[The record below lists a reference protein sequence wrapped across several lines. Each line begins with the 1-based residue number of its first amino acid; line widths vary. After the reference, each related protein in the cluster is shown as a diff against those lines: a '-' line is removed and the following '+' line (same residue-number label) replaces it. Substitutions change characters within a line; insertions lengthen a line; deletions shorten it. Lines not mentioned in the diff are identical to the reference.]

1 MADVAQ
7 MPSVWQ
13 QLKLIGGLRWHILR
27 NGLRRKNNRWDLIG
41 MIWAAVFG
49 GALVFGT
56 CFGFYAGTYEFL
68 TKNRPQ
74 WIALLF
80 WGLFVWW
87 QVFPLFAAGFG
98 ANFEFKTLL
107 RFPLSMRAFY
117 LLGMGYGLA
126 DFAAVSSIAWIISM
140 LVGATVARASVVP
153 VLLLVSALFVLLN
166 VTIERLIGS
175 WMEKVLARRRTR
187 ELFFGLFI
195 LSMVSLNFL
204 SPIMRRMG
212 SAPNPRSFEFVH
224 YLWWT
229 PPSLA
234 GSGVAGAAHGDLR
247 AFLVGFAGLLIWIGV
262 TSGFL
267 WSRFRAQYFGEEL
280 GESGAPKAAKKRAL
294 RADDSGELPRFISP
308 PVAAVMAKEFRYLTR
323 NGFAFITFL
332 LPPIMVIFF
341 SMQFAGKN
349 SVLKEHGLST
359 EMFFPALMAYLILIL
374 LSPAYNSFAFEGK
387 GIQTYF
393 MTPVRFRDVLLGKN
407 LLLAVLV
414 MLELSISVGVM
425 IWRVGW
431 PSPAMFV
438 STVAA
443 VAFAVVGQLSIA
455 NWSSLMFPKKMEI
468 GKMKGQRNSGV
479 AVWIAFG
486 AQITIGGICAVIL
499 FAGRWTGN
507 PWLPAIA
514 FAGLTAAAA
523 GGYTAALGAM
533 DRLAEKKRELLIE
546 TLCR

>member
-1 MADVAQ
+1 
-7 MPSVWQ
+7 
-13 QLKLIGGLRWHILR
+13 
-27 NGLRRKNNRWDLIG
+27 
-41 MIWAAVFG
+41 
-49 GALVFGT
+49 
-56 CFGFYAGTYEFL
+56 
-68 TKNRPQ
+68 
-74 WIALLF
+74 
-80 WGLFVWW
+80 
-87 QVFPLFAAGFG
+87 
-98 ANFEFKTLL
+98 
-107 RFPLSMRAFY
+107 
-117 LLGMGYGLA
+117 
-126 DFAAVSSIAWIISM
+126 
-140 LVGATVARASVVP
+140 VP

-175 WMEKVLARRRTR
+175 WMEKILAKRRTR

-204 SPIMRRMG
+204 SPIMRRVGG
-212 SAPNPRSFEFVH
+212 SPNPRSFEFVH

-247 AFLVGFAGLLIWIGV
+247 AFLVGFTGLLIWIGI

-407 LLLAVLV
+407 LLLTVLV
-414 MLELSISVGVM
+414 ILELSISVGVM

-431 PSPAMFV
+431 PSPPMFV

-468 GKMKGQRNSGV
+468 GRMKGQRNSGV

>member
-1 MADVAQ
+1 VADVAQ
-7 MPSVWQ
+7 MPGVWQ
-13 QLKLIGGLRWHILR
+13 QLKLVCGLRWHILR

-41 MIWAAVFG
+41 MVWAVLFS
-49 GALVFGT
+49 ALLVLGL
-56 CFGFYAGTYEFL
+56 CFAFYAGTYEFL
-68 TKNRPQ
+68 AKNRPQ
-74 WIALLF
+74 GMALLF
-80 WGLFVWW
+80 WGLLVWW
-87 QVFPLFAAGFG
+87 QVFPIFVMGFG
-98 ANFEFKTLL
+98 ANFEFKKLL

-117 LLGMGYGLA
+117 LLGLGYGLA
-126 DFAAVSSIAWIISM
+126 DFAALSSIAWIIAM
-140 LVGATVARASVVP
+140 LAGAMRARPSVVP
-153 VLLLVSALFVLLN
+153 ALLPVSALFVLLN
-166 VTIERLIGS
+166 VTIERLVGS
-175 WMEKVLARRRTR
+175 WLEKILAKRRAR
-187 ELFFGLFI
+187 EVFVGLLI

-204 SPIMRRMG
+204 NPAFHRWGDRT
-212 SAPNPRSFEFVH
+212 APNFIRLWQ

-229 PPSLA
+229 PGSLA
-234 GSGVAGAAHGDLR
+234 GNALVGAAHGDLR
-247 AFLVGFAGLLIWIGV
+247 GIVLGSAGLLVWIGI

-267 WSRFRAQYFGEEL
+267 WRRFRAQYFGEEL
-280 GESGAPKAAKKRAL
+280 GESGAPAVVKKREL
-294 RADDSGELPRFISP
+294 RRNTSSELPRFISP
-308 PVAAVMAKEFRYLTR
+308 QVAAVVVKEFRYLTR
-323 NGFAFITFL
+323 TGLAFFTFL
-332 LPPIMVIFF
+332 LPPIMVVFF

-349 SVLKEHGLST
+349 STLREHGLSP

-407 LLLAVLV
+407 LMLAALV
-414 MLELSISVGVM
+414 ILELSISVGVM

-443 VAFAVVGQLSIA
+443 VAFAVVGQLTIA

-479 AVWIAFG
+479 AVWTAFG

-499 FAGRWTGN
+499 FAGKWTGN

-514 FAGLTAAAA
+514 FAGLTAAAV

-533 DRLAEKKRELLIE
+533 DGLADKKRELLIE

>member
-1 MADVAQ
+1 VADVAQ
-7 MPSVWQ
+7 MPGVWQ

-41 MIWAAVFG
+41 MIWAALFG
-49 GALVFGT
+49 GALVLGT
-56 CFGFYAGTYEFL
+56 CFAFYAGMYEFL
-68 TKNRPQ
+68 MKNRPQ

-87 QVFPLFAAGFG
+87 QIFPLFAAGFG

-140 LVGATVARASVVP
+140 LAGAMAARAGVVP
-153 VLLLVSALFVLLN
+153 VLLLVSGLFVLLN

-175 WMEKVLARRRTR
+175 WMEKVLAKRKTR

-212 SAPNPRSFEFVH
+212 GSPNPKSFAFVH

-247 AFLVGFAGLLIWIGV
+247 AFLVGFAGLLIWIGI

-267 WSRFRAQYFGEEL
+267 WGRFRAQYFGEEL
-280 GESGAPKAAKKRAL
+280 GESGAPKVAKKRES
-294 RADDSGELPRFISP
+294 RADDSSELPRFISP
-308 PVAAVMAKEFRYLTR
+308 SVAAVMAKEFRYLTR

-374 LSPAYNSFAFEGK
+374 LSPAYNSFAFEGR

-393 MTPVRFRDVLLGKN
+393 MTPMRFRDVLLGKN

-414 MLELSISVGVM
+414 ILELSISVGVM

-468 GKMKGQRNSGV
+468 GRMKGQRNSGV

-523 GGYTAALGAM
+523 GGYTAALGSM

>member
-1 MADVAQ
+1 VVDVAQ
-7 MPSVWQ
+7 MPGVWQ

-41 MIWAAVFG
+41 MIWVGFFSAV
-49 GALVFGT
+49 LVLSL
-56 CFGFYAGTYEFL
+56 CFVFYEGTYASL
-68 TKNRPQ
+68 VKNRPQ

-87 QVFPLFAAGFG
+87 QVFPIFAAGFG
-98 ANFEFKTLL
+98 ANFEFKNML

-117 LLGMGYGLA
+117 LLGLGYGLA
-126 DFAAVSSIAWIISM
+126 DFAALSSIAWIISM
-140 LVGATVARASVVP
+140 LAGAMAARASVVP
-153 VLLLVSALFVLLN
+153 ALLVVSALFVLLN
-166 VTIERLIGS
+166 VTIERLVGS
-175 WMEKVLARRRTR
+175 WVEKILAKRRTR

-204 SPIMRRMG
+204 SPMMQRYSR
-212 SAPNPRSFEFVH
+212 SAKPRIFEIIP

-229 PPSLA
+229 PGSLTGKA
-234 GSGVAGAAHGDLR
+234 VAGAAHGDLR
-247 AFLVGFAGLLIWIGV
+247 GFLPGLAGLLVWIV
-262 TSGFL
+262 ITSGFL
-267 WSRFRAQYFGEEL
+267 WRRFRAQYFGEEL
-280 GESGAPKAAKKRAL
+280 GESGAPKAVKR
-294 RADDSGELPRFISP
+294 RASRGEDSSELLRFISP
-308 PVAAVMAKEFRYLTR
+308 QVAAVVEKEFRYLTR

-349 SVLKEHGLST
+349 SVLREHGLSA

-407 LLLAVLV
+407 LLLAALV
-414 MLELSISVGVM
+414 VLELSISVGVM

-479 AVWIAFG
+479 AVWTAFG

-499 FAGRWTGN
+499 FAGKWTGN
-507 PWLPAIA
+507 PWLPAMA
-514 FAGLTAAAA
+514 FAGLTAAAM

>member
-7 MPSVWQ
+7 MPGVWQ

-41 MIWAAVFG
+41 MIWAGFFSAV
-49 GALVFGT
+49 LVLSL
-56 CFGFYAGTYEFL
+56 CFVFYEGTYASLE
-68 TKNRPQ
+68 KNHPQ

-87 QVFPLFAAGFG
+87 QVFPIFAAGFG
-98 ANFEFKTLL
+98 ANFEFKKLL

-117 LLGMGYGLA
+117 LLGLGYGLA
-126 DFAAVSSIAWIISM
+126 DFAALSSIAWIISM
-140 LVGATVARASVVP
+140 LAGAMAARPSVVP
-153 VLLLVSALFVLLN
+153 ALLVVSVLFMLLN
-166 VTIERLIGS
+166 VTIARLVGS
-175 WMEKVLARRRTR
+175 WVEKILARRRTR

-204 SPIMRRMG
+204 SPMVQRYGR
-212 SAPNPRSFEFVH
+212 SAKPRIFEIIP

-229 PPSLA
+229 PGSLTGNA
-234 GSGVAGAAHGDLR
+234 VAGAAHGDLR
-247 AFLVGFAGLLIWIGV
+247 GFLPGLAGLLVWIV
-262 TSGFL
+262 ITSGFL

-280 GESGAPKAAKKRAL
+280 GESGAPKAVKRRAL
-294 RADDSGELPRFISP
+294 RGEDSSELPRFISP
-308 PVAAVMAKEFRYLTR
+308 QVAAVVAKEFRYLTR

-349 SVLKEHGLST
+349 SVLREHGLSA
-359 EMFFPALMAYLILIL
+359 EMFFPVLMAYLILIL
-374 LSPAYNSFAFEGK
+374 LSPAYNSFAFEGQ

-407 LLLAVLV
+407 LLLAALV
-414 MLELSISVGVM
+414 VLELSVSVGVM

-479 AVWIAFG
+479 AVWTAFG
-486 AQITIGGICAVIL
+486 AQIAIGGICAVIL
-499 FAGRWTGN
+499 LAGKWTGN

-514 FAGLTAAAA
+514 FAGLTAAAV

>member
-1 MADVAQ
+1 
-7 MPSVWQ
+7 MPRVWQ
-13 QLKLIGGLRWHILR
+13 QLKLIGWLRWRTLR

-49 GALVFGT
+49 GLLVFGT
-56 CFGFYAGTYEFL
+56 CFAFYAGMHEFL
-68 TKNRPQ
+68 MRNRPQ

-87 QVFPLFAAGFG
+87 QIFPLFAAGFG

-126 DFAAVSSIAWIISM
+126 DFAAVSSLAWILSM
-140 LVGATVARASVVP
+140 LAGAMVARASVVP
-153 VLLLVSALFVLLN
+153 VLLLISALFVVLN

-175 WMEKVLARRRTR
+175 WLEKILAKRRTR

-204 SPIMRRMG
+204 SPIMRSMG
-212 SAPNPRSFEFVH
+212 NSPNPRSFGFVH

-234 GSGVAGAAHGDLR
+234 GSAMAGAVHGDLR
-247 AFLVGFAGLLIWIGV
+247 AFLAAFAGLLVWIVV
-262 TSGFL
+262 TSGFM

-294 RADDSGELPRFISP
+294 RADDSGELPRFVSP
-308 PVAAVMAKEFRYLTR
+308 QVAAVMAKEFRYLTR

-414 MLELSISVGVM
+414 ILELSISVGVM

-431 PSPAMFV
+431 PSAAMFV
-438 STVAA
+438 STIAA

-455 NWSSLMFPKKMEI
+455 NWSSLTFPKKMEI

-486 AQITIGGICAVIL
+486 AQITIGGICAAIL

-514 FAGLTAAAA
+514 FTGLTAAAA
-523 GGYTAALGAM
+523 GGYTAALRAM
-533 DRLAEKKRELLIE
+533 DRLAEQKRELLIE

>member
-7 MPSVWQ
+7 MPGVWQ
-13 QLKLIGGLRWHILR
+13 QLKLVGGLRWHILR

-41 MIWAAVFG
+41 MVWAGVFS
-49 GALVFGT
+49 GALVLGL
-56 CFGFYAGTYEFL
+56 CFAFYAGTYEFL
-68 TKNRPQ
+68 VKNRPQ

-80 WGLFVWW
+80 WGLFLWW
-87 QVFPLFAAGFG
+87 QVFPIFVAGFG
-98 ANFEFKTLL
+98 ATFEFKKLL
-107 RFPLSMRAFY
+107 RFPLSMPAFY
-117 LLGMGYGLA
+117 LLGLGYGLA
-126 DFAAVSSIAWIISM
+126 DFGALSSISWIISM
-140 LVGATVARASVVP
+140 LAGAMAARPSVVP

-166 VTIERLIGS
+166 VTIERLVGS
-175 WMEKVLARRRTR
+175 WLEKVLAKRKAR
-187 ELFFGLFI
+187 EIFFGLFI

-204 SPIMRRMG
+204 SPILQRYG
-212 SAPNPRSFEFVH
+212 TSAKPRFFEIIP
-224 YLWWT
+224 YLWWM
-229 PPSLA
+229 PGSLA
-234 GSGVAGAAHGDLR
+234 GRAFEGAAHGDSRGILLG
-247 AFLVGFAGLLIWIGV
+247 AAGLLVWIGIA
-262 TSGFL
+262 SGLL

-280 GESGAPKAAKKRAL
+280 GESGAPAVVKKREL
-294 RADDSGELPRFISP
+294 RREDSRELPRFISP
-308 PVAAVMAKEFRYLTR
+308 GVAAVVVKEFRYLTR

-349 SVLKEHGLST
+349 STLREHGLSP
-359 EMFFPALMAYLILIL
+359 EKFFPALMAYLILIL

-407 LLLAVLV
+407 LMLAALVL
-414 MLELSISVGVM
+414 LELTICVSVM

-431 PSPAMFV
+431 PSPSLFV

-443 VAFAVVGQLSIA
+443 VAFAVVGQLAIA
-455 NWSSLMFPKKMEI
+455 NWSSLSFPKKMEI

-479 AVWIAFG
+479 AVWTAFG
-486 AQITIGGICAVIL
+486 VQITIGGICAVIL

-507 PWLPAIA
+507 PWLPAFA
-514 FAGLTAAAA
+514 FAGLTAAAV
-523 GGYTAALGAM
+523 GGYMASLGAM
-533 DRLAEKKRELLIE
+533 DRLAEQKRELLIE

>member
-1 MADVAQ
+1 VADVA
-7 MPSVWQ
+7 PLPGVWQ

-49 GALVFGT
+49 GALVLAS
-56 CFGFYAGTYEFL
+56 CFAFYAGTYEFL
-68 TKNRPQ
+68 VKNRPQ

-87 QVFPLFAAGFG
+87 QVFPILAAGFG
-98 ANFEFKTLL
+98 ANFDFKKLL

-117 LLGMGYGLA
+117 LLGLGYGLA
-126 DFAAVSSIAWIISM
+126 DFAALSSIAWIISM
-140 LVGATVARASVVP
+140 LVGAMAARASVVP
-153 VLLLVSALFVLLN
+153 ALLLVSALFVLLN
-166 VTIERLIGS
+166 VTIERLVGS
-175 WMEKVLARRRTR
+175 WLEKILAKRRTR

-204 SPIMRRMG
+204 SPIMRRYG
-212 SAPNPRSFEFVH
+212 SSAQPRFFEIIP

-229 PPSLA
+229 PGSLA
-234 GSGVAGAAHGDLR
+234 GNTVANAAHGDWR
-247 AFLVGFAGLLIWIGV
+247 GFLLGLTGLLIWIAIL
-262 TSGFL
+262 SGFL

-280 GESGAPKAAKKRAL
+280 GESGAPRAVKRRAL
-294 RADDSGELPRFISP
+294 RGEDSGELPRFISP
-308 PVAAVMAKEFRYLTR
+308 QVAAVVAKEFRYLTR

-349 SVLKEHGLST
+349 SVLREHGLSA

-407 LLLAVLV
+407 LLLAALV
-414 MLELSISVGVM
+414 ILELSISVGVV

-431 PSPAMFV
+431 PSASMFV

-479 AVWIAFG
+479 AVWTALG

-499 FAGRWTGN
+499 FAGKWTGN

-514 FAGLTAAAA
+514 FAGLTAAAV

-533 DRLAEKKRELLIE
+533 DRLAEQKRELLIE

>member
-7 MPSVWQ
+7 MPGVWQ

-41 MIWAAVFG
+41 MIWAVFFG
-49 GALVFGT
+49 GLLVLGS
-56 CFGFYAGTYEFL
+56 CFAFYAGTYEFL
-68 TKNRPQ
+68 AKNRPQ
-74 WIALLF
+74 WMALLF

-87 QVFPLFAAGFG
+87 QIFPILVVGFG

-117 LLGMGYGLA
+117 LLGLGYGLA
-126 DFAAVSSIAWIISM
+126 DFAALSSIAWIISM
-140 LVGATVARASVVP
+140 LAGALTARASVVP

-166 VTIERLIGS
+166 VTMERLIGS
-175 WMEKVLARRRTR
+175 WLEKILAKRRTR

-195 LSMVSLNFL
+195 LSMVSLNFI
-204 SPIMRRMG
+204 SPIMRKYG
-212 SAPNPRSFEFVH
+212 SSAKPRFVEIIG

-229 PPSLA
+229 PGSLA
-234 GSGVAGAAHGDLR
+234 GNTVAGAVHGDFR
-247 AFLVGFAGLLIWIGV
+247 VFLLGFAGLLVWIAI
-262 TSGFL
+262 TSGLL
-267 WSRFRAQYFGEEL
+267 WRRFRTQYFGEEL
-280 GESGAPKAAKKRAL
+280 GESGAPAAVRKREL
-294 RADDSGELPRFISP
+294 PRESSSELPRFISP
-308 PVAAVMAKEFRYLTR
+308 QVAAVVVKEFRYLTR

-341 SMQFAGKN
+341 SLQFAGKN
-349 SVLKEHGLST
+349 SVLREHGLST

-407 LLLAVLV
+407 LLLAALV
-414 MLELSISVGVM
+414 ILELSISVGVM

-443 VAFAVVGQLSIA
+443 VAFAVMGQLTIA

-479 AVWIAFG
+479 AVWTALG

-499 FAGRWTGN
+499 FAGKWTGN

-523 GGYTAALGAM
+523 GGYAAALGAM
-533 DRLAEKKRELLIE
+533 DRLAEQKRELLIE

>member
-1 MADVAQ
+1 VADVAQ
-7 MPSVWQ
+7 MPGVWQ

-27 NGLRRKNNRWDLIG
+27 NGLRRKSNRWDLIG
-41 MIWAAVFG
+41 MIWAGFFSAV
-49 GALVFGT
+49 LVLGSCFVFYQGT
-56 CFGFYAGTYEFL
+56 HAFL
-68 TKNRPQ
+68 VKNRPQ

-80 WGLFVWW
+80 WVLFVWW
-87 QVFPLFAAGFG
+87 QVFPIFVAGFG
-98 ANFEFKTLL
+98 ANFEFKKLL

-117 LLGMGYGLA
+117 LLGLGYGLA
-126 DFAAVSSIAWIISM
+126 DFAALSSIAWIISM
-140 LVGATVARASVVP
+140 LAGALAARASVVP
-153 VLLLVSALFVLLN
+153 ALLVVSALFVLLN
-166 VTIERLIGS
+166 VTIERLVGS
-175 WMEKVLARRRTR
+175 WIEKIMAKRRTR

-204 SPIMRRMG
+204 SPMMQGYGR
-212 SAPNPRSFEFVH
+212 SAKPRIFEIIP

-229 PPSLA
+229 PGSLTGNA
-234 GSGVAGAAHGDLR
+234 VAGAAHGDLR
-247 AFLVGFAGLLIWIGV
+247 GFLPGLAGLLVWIV
-262 TSGFL
+262 ITSGFL
-267 WSRFRAQYFGEEL
+267 WSRLRAQYFGEEL
-280 GESGAPKAAKKRAL
+280 GESAAPKAVRRRAL
-294 RADDSGELPRFISP
+294 RGEDSSELPRFISP
-308 PVAAVMAKEFRYLTR
+308 QVAAVVAKEFRYLTR

-349 SVLKEHGLST
+349 SVLREHGLSAET
-359 EMFFPALMAYLILIL
+359 FFPALMAYLILIL
-374 LSPAYNSFAFEGK
+374 LSPAYNSFAFEGE

-407 LLLAVLV
+407 LLLAALV
-414 MLELSISVGVM
+414 VLELSVSVGVM

-443 VAFAVVGQLSIA
+443 VAFTVVGQLSIA

-468 GKMKGQRNSGV
+468 GKMKGQRNAGM
-479 AVWIAFG
+479 AVWTAFG
-486 AQITIGGICAVIL
+486 VQITIGGICAVIL
-499 FAGRWTGN
+499 LAGKWTGN

-514 FAGLTAAAA
+514 FAGLTAAAV
-523 GGYTAALGAM
+523 GGYTAALRAM